1 MKSRRFTVILTL
13 ISLAFIMGCSGNYGT
28 LKTQSESESKVTKR
42 ELIDN
47 WSENDIW
54 LGYEGAYN
62 PSRIV
67 AIIFLSKNDNM
78 ELVLDGPG
86 TQVKVK
92 DQDMWTEVLKENTTS
107 DGELT
112 LVRRVGGRSSTG
124 VQEIWGPDNQFYGFI
139 VYQEWTME
147 VDRVEWVDDNTL
159 RLWYKHYYL
168 GGGRG
173 GK

>member
-1 MKSRRFTVILTL
+1 MNAIRLAGIVILILFFT
-13 ISLAFIMGCSGNYGT
+13 GCAGNYGT
-28 LKTQSESESKVTKR
+28 IKNQSESESKATKR

-47 WSENDIW
+47 WSDNDIW

-67 AIIFLSKNDNM
+67 SIIFFSKNDNM
-78 ELVLDGPG
+78 ELMLEGPG
-86 TQVKVK
+86 NQVQVK

-124 VQEIWGPDNQFYGFI
+124 VQEIWGPDSQLYGFI

-147 VDRVEWVDDNTL
+147 VDRVELVDDNTL
-159 RLWYKHYYL
+159 RLLYKRYY
-168 GGGRG
+168 GGG

>member
-1 MKSRRFTVILTL
+1 MNSQRLAGITILIL
-13 ISLAFIMGCSGNYGT
+13 ILFLGCAGDYANLRNLS
-28 LKTQSESESKVTKR
+28 KSESKTTKR

-47 WSENDIW
+47 WSDYDIW
-54 LGYEGAYN
+54 LCCSEAYK

-67 AIIFLSKNDNM
+67 AIIFLTKNDNM
-78 ELVLDGPG
+78 ELMLEGFG
-86 TQVKVK
+86 SKVKVK

-107 DGELT
+107 DGELV

-124 VQEIWGPDNQFYGFI
+124 VQEIWGPDNQLYGFI

-147 VDRVEWVDDNTL
+147 VNRVELVDDNTL
-159 RLWYKHYYL
+159 RLWYKRYY
-168 GGGRG
+168 GGG

>member
-1 MKSRRFTVILTL
+1 MNSQRLAGLTILIL
-13 ISLAFIMGCSGNYGT
+13 ILFLGCAGDYAN
-28 LKTQSESESKVTKR
+28 LRNLSESESKAIQQ

-47 WSENDIW
+47 WSDYDIW
-54 LGYEGAYN
+54 LGYGGVYN

-67 AIIFLSKNDNM
+67 FIIFLSKNDNM
-78 ELVLDGPG
+78 ELMLEGPG
-86 TQVKVK
+86 NQVKVK

-112 LVRRVGGRSSTG
+112 LVRRVGGHSSTR
-124 VQEIWGPDNQFYGFI
+124 VQEIWGPDSQLYGFI
-139 VYQEWTME
+139 VYQEWTTE
-147 VDRVEWVDDNTL
+147 VDRVELVDDNTL

-173 GK
+173 GR